1 MTFDLNMNNYKIIN
15 LRETTGSSFDSEAVN
30 KKYVD
35 AEIAKIPSANISS
48 FLKKDGTVA
57 MTGDLNMRT
66 NKIKNLDTPTTIEN
80 DAAVNVSFFNSELNK
95 SNQNLSTQ
103 ITNAYKKY
111 VDESHVTPS
120 GHIGE
125 NAFRYLMEDVDES
138 SSENNIEVTG
148 IVSYGASIDQMN
160 KKAYQLSLVKDSDSN
175 NYRSR
180 IGFNLG
186 SLPIGY
192 YTFVCEFFPPVM
204 TNVSVTALGTT
215 ISINNQTTKTF
226 STYTKTLVQFH
237 RWNSTPT
244 QFIYLDLHGSV
255 SSNNP
260 RVLALMVVYGV
271 KGYFPNVPSSVFDQ
285 VYVVDNGRVVMQ
297 TDLDLHWYRL
307 MNNEQC
313 GVSFD
318 SGGVISIHD
327 DLNTNGY
334 SIVGRKWRR
343 IRNQR

>member
-1 MTFDLNMNNYKIIN
+1 
-15 LRETTGSSFDSEAVN
+15 
-30 KKYVD
+30 
-35 AEIAKIPSANISS
+35 
-48 FLKKDGTVA
+48 
-57 MTGDLNMRT
+57 
-66 NKIKNLDTPTTIEN
+66 
-80 DAAVNVSFFNSELNK
+80 
-95 SNQNLSTQ
+95 
-103 ITNAYKKY
+103 
-111 VDESHVTPS
+111 
-120 GHIGE
+120 
-125 NAFRYLMEDVDES
+125 MEDVDES
-138 SSENNIEVTG
+138 SSENNISVIG
-148 IVSYGASIDQMN
+148 IVSYGASIHQMN
-160 KKAYQLSLVKDSDSN
+160 KKAYQLSLVKDSGSN

-180 IGFNLG
+180 IGVNLG

-192 YTFVCEFFPPVM
+192 YTFVCEFFPPVT

-237 RWNSTPT
+237 RWNSTPP

-255 SSNNP
+255 PSNNL
-260 RVLALMVVYGV
+260 RALALMVVYGM

-297 TDLDLHWYRL
+297 TDLDLHGYRL
-307 MNNEQC
+307 VNNGQG

-334 SIVGRKWRR
+334 SIEGKNGGGFEIRDDGSTRLHGTLDLNGHR
-343 IRNQR
+343 IDGVITFAAGQIVILKNINMNGHSIKNSSNLRYSINGTFDRDHNTDINKTIYFT